1 MIYQKQTIKLE
12 ELIISYQEL
21 KSVWKVGEK
30 HGLCGQSVH
39 ERLSKAGVIKRMNY
53 FTEADKELLRK
64 LYPIYKESNRLDDLA
79 KQMNRTKQFIC
90 RKAKELGMTTRFESH
105 TQSSKDVMSKKA
117 IDRIARN
124 GHPRGMKG
132 KKHTI
137 EAKSRMSV
145 SSKRNWANPESNRR
159 SEKEIQRRSD
169 VMFQSRINGDIKS
182 KSNRKE
188 FDVKINHKDY
198 HFKSSWE
205 YEFALILE
213 RIKNE
218 GFILSWSYEPIRF
231 IFEDVKQGIRS
242 YLPDFV
248 VFNKKGESI
257 FFEVKGWKMEN
268 GMKRIEMFKERYP
281 NIKLYVI
288 DEREYK
294 KVISEANYILRYTE

>member
-1 MIYQKQTIKLE
+1 MIHQKQTVKLE
-12 ELIISYQEL
+12 ELVISYQEL
-21 KSVWKVGEK
+21 KSVWKVGER
-30 HGLCGQSVH
+30 HGICGQSVH
-39 ERLSKAGVIKRMNY
+39 ERLLKAGVIKRVNY
-53 FTEADKELLRK
+53 FTDADKELLK
-64 LYPIYKESNRLDDLA
+64 ELYPMYKENNRLEDLA
-79 KQMNRTKQFIC
+79 KLMNRTKQFLC

-105 TQSSKDVMSKKA
+105 TSSSKDKMSKKA
-117 IDRIARN
+117 VERIARN
-124 GHPRGMKG
+124 GHPKGMLG

-137 EAKSRMSV
+137 ETKSRMSV
-145 SSKRNWANPESNRR
+145 SSKKSWSNPESKHR
-159 SEKEIQRRSD
+159 SEKETQRRSD

-198 HFKSSWE
+198 YFKSSWE

-218 GFILSWSYEPIRF
+218 GFIISWSYEPIRF

-281 NIKLYVI
+281 NIKLYII